1 MSPFQPLV
9 YIRGLEQIDCVIW
22 EKFHVT
28 IYVEKGREFN
38 GEIWRGF
45 AHVKCGSIMCGFR
58 ECYDCRPS
66 HLLGDLPRV
75 LGWYVVELVLAVLGH
90 PLSFSV

>member
-1 MSPFQPLV
+1 
-9 YIRGLEQIDCVIW
+9 
-22 EKFHVT
+22 
-28 IYVEKGREFN
+28 
-38 GEIWRGF
+38 
-45 AHVKCGSIMCGFR
+45 MCGFR